1 MTTVAII
8 GFGEAGTIFASDLAD
23 KVQINVWDLKFVG
36 PERNAMLAKAE
47 QAGVTP
53 AASLA
58 AAIADAQL
66 IFSLVTADSALM
78 LAQEAAPLLTQR
90 QTFLD
95 FNSVAPETKRSA
107 ERAVTQRQGN
117 YLDVAVMAP
126 VPPAR
131 LRTPLLLGGKEA
143 ERVAAQLRLWG
154 CHAQALS
161 DRVGDVSAIKMCRS
175 VMIKGLEALTTE
187 CLTAARRYGVEEA
200 VLDSLHASF
209 PSLGWHGELAD
220 YLISRVA
227 QHGRRRS
234 EEMREVVKTLQDVAL
249 SGTMS
254 QAIAE
259 SQLALVEQMAQ
270 KQIDYQMLLPFSW
283 QLTVDKLA

>member
-23 KVQINVWDLKFVG
+23 KAQVNVWDLKFVG
-36 PERNAMLAKAE
+36 PERDAMLAKAE

-66 IFSLVTADSALM
+66 IFSLVTADSALA
-78 LAQEAAPLLTQR
+78 LAQEAAPHLTQR

-283 QLTVDKLA
+283 QQTVDKLA

>member
-23 KVQINVWDLKFVG
+23 KVQVNVWDLKFVG
-36 PERNAMLAKAE
+36 PERDAMLAKAE

-66 IFSLVTADSALM
+66 IFSLVTADSALT

>member
-23 KVQINVWDLKFVG
+23 KVQVNVWDLKFVG
-36 PERNAMLAKAE
+36 PERDAMLAKAE

-66 IFSLVTADSALM
+66 IFSLVTADSALT
-78 LAQEAAPLLTQR
+78 LVQEAAPLLTQR

-254 QAIAE
+254 LAIAE

-283 QLTVDKLA
+283 QQTVDKLA

>member
-23 KVQINVWDLKFVG
+23 KVQVNVWDLKFVG
-36 PERNAMLAKAE
+36 PERDAMLAKAE

-66 IFSLVTADSALM
+66 IFSLVTADSALT

-234 EEMREVVKTLQDVAL
+234 EEMREVVKMLQDVAL

-283 QLTVDKLA
+283 QQTVDKLA

>member
-23 KVQINVWDLKFVG
+23 KAQVNVWDLKFVG
-36 PERNAMLAKAE
+36 PERDAMLAKAE

-66 IFSLVTADSALM
+66 IFSLVTADSALT
-78 LAQEAAPLLTQR
+78 LAQEAAPLLTQH

-283 QLTVDKLA
+283 QQTVDKLA

>member
-23 KVQINVWDLKFVG
+23 KVQVNVWDLKFVG
-36 PERNAMLAKAE
+36 PERDAMLAKAE

-66 IFSLVTADSALM
+66 IFSLVTADSALT

-283 QLTVDKLA
+283 QQTVDKLA